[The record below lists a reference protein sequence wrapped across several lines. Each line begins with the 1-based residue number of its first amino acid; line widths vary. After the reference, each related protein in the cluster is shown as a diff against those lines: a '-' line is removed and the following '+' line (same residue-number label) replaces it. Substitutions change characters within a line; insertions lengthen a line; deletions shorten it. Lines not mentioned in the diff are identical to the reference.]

1 MGALMVADRW
11 PTDRYQPGEPYIN
24 RAAPRNKG
32 LAESDKKTEEGEN
45 KETRNTK
52 TPAAFLSI
60 VETPYRK
67 RASPHQHWPK
77 VTKTKTNRERVGR
90 T

>member
-11 PTDRYQPGEPYIN
+11 PTVRYQPGEPYIN
-24 RAAPRNKG
+24 RAAPRHRG

-60 VETPYRK
+60 VETPYR
-67 RASPHQHWPK
+67 
-77 VTKTKTNRERVGR
+77 E
-90 T
+90 